1 VTFVRKVSLAICALV
16 VLATACSSTP
26 EAVPTEAPL
35 NLSNDDLAGAVL
47 ETREVG
53 DEWTKEKGP
62 RPSTVQIGGRVG
74 PANIEPTNA
83 AATSA
88 FVKKDASGY
97 ISNTVYLLQS
107 ETAARAVM
115 DAHIEFD
122 ATNTWKQDRDDGG
135 EASYERL
142 GRVPGV
148 TNLGDEL
155 YTARLKATIRT
166 PSDESV
172 ERTIDYIA
180 YRFGPLLAFVVT
192 QDVEAGT
199 FARRQESNVARLQ
212 G

>member
-1 VTFVRKVSLAICALV
+1 MRNIALAACALAV
-16 VLATACSSTP
+16 IATACNSTP
-26 EAVPTEAPL
+26 EASPTAAPL
-35 NLSNDDLAGAVL
+35 TLSNDDLAGAVL
-47 ETREVG
+47 ETREIG
-53 DEWTKEKGP
+53 DEWNKEKNP

-74 PANIEPTNA
+74 PANIEPTSA

-88 FVKKDASGY
+88 FVKKEGSGY

-107 ETAARAVM
+107 EAAARAVM

-122 ATNTWKQDRDDGG
+122 DTDTWKQDRDDGG
-135 EASYERL
+135 EAAYERL

-148 TNLGDEL
+148 ANLGDEL
-155 YTARLKATIRT
+155 YTARLKASIRT
-166 PSDESV
+166 PSKQTV

-192 QDVEAGT
+192 QDAEAAP
-199 FARRQESNVARLQ
+199 FARKQESNVARLK